1 MPIAARAAWLACL
14 LVLMACLI
22 GVPPARAAESLRF
35 ADAEGA
41 AALSDRVDYL
51 RDAGRRLGIQD
62 VAFGR
67 AAGDFA
73 AGRGPMNFGYT
84 ADAIWLRFTIERHQA
99 LTPELYL
106 QFTPNY
112 LSQIQVFEPLVDRPA
127 RPEDFRRLVLDA
139 SGRTELRPFVTI
151 DRVLPIEPPDG
162 VARTYYARVQS
173 LGSMPLRLTLR
184 SAQERAWHSTLTSS
198 FSAAYQGLL
207 VVVVVVNLVFFAVV
221 RTRLYLFYAAFTACL
236 AALNF
241 AANGFIR
248 IFLPGLDAAQI
259 QMAISVPVALQT
271 VAAGLF
277 IRDLLEIPDR
287 YHRVDGIL
295 KVIIVLGLVAT
306 VMTLAGWFQQ
316 IATLQAVVQLILT
329 ATAFL
334 VSLDLIRRRAVQ
346 AVALFIGL
354 APLFA
359 GVTLALLR
367 AMGLL
372 PQTEFADVA
381 FQVTTLAHVV
391 LMNIVLGGRMKFSQ
405 AMEMAAARQSE
416 QRAQSLVAER
426 TADLDAARREAEAA
440 LAAEREAQTEQVR
453 LLDLIAHQYR
463 TPLAII
469 ANTAQSLRLSLT
481 SADHGNAERVDRI
494 IRAVRRLADTLDVV
508 LHPDRVESPEGR
520 PDRRRVQL
528 QPLIATTVQRARDSH
543 PTREIRLVQPPDA
556 DRLTLEADPQLI
568 DIALTNL
575 IDNAMKFS
583 TDTPVVVTIA
593 AGGGRVALN
602 VTDRGI
608 GIPQDE
614 LQEVFRKFFRA
625 ANASDRPG
633 MGIGLRLARQIVQG
647 HGGDISLRSRT
658 GVGTTVTIDLPLAPT
673 D

>member
-1 MPIAARAAWLACL
+1 MSIAARVGWLACL
-14 LVLMACLI
+14 LVLMAGLA
-22 GVPPARAAESLRF
+22 GFSPARAAESLRF
-35 ADAEGA
+35 ADAQGA
-41 AALSDRVDYL
+41 AGLSDRVDYL
-51 RDAGRRLGIQD
+51 RDPGGRLGIGD
-62 VAFGR
+62 VAFGP
-67 AAGDFA
+67 AAADFTA
-73 AGRGPMNFGYT
+73 ARGPMNFGYT
-84 ADAIWLRFTIERHQA
+84 ADAIWLRFTIQRQRP

-112 LSQIQVFEPLVDRPA
+112 LSQIQLFEPLADRPA
-127 RPEDFRRLVLDA
+127 GAGDFRRLVLDA
-139 SGRTELRPFVTI
+139 SGRTDQRPSVPI
-151 DRVLPIEPPDG
+151 DRVLAIEPPDG
-162 VARTYYARVQS
+162 AVRTYYARVRS

-184 SAQERAWHSTLTSS
+184 SAQERAWHSTLTLS

-207 VVVVVVNLVFFAVV
+207 FVVVVVNVVFFAVA
-221 RTRLYLFYAAFTACL
+221 RTRLYLFYAAFAACL

-259 QMAISVPVALQT
+259 QMAISLPVALQT

-295 KVIIVLGLVAT
+295 RVIIVLGLVAT
-306 VMTLAGWFQQ
+306 GMTLAGWFQQ
-316 IATLQAVVQLILT
+316 IATLQAVIQLILT

-334 VSLDLIRRRAVQ
+334 VSLDLMRRRAAQ

-367 AMGLL
+367 AMGVL
-372 PQTEFADVA
+372 PQTEFADIA

-426 TADLDAARREAEAA
+426 TADLDSARREAEAA

-494 IRAVRRLADTLDVV
+494 IRAVRRLADTLDVA

-528 QPLIATTVQRARDSH
+528 RPLIATTVQRARDSH
-543 PTREIRLVQPPDA
+543 PTREIRLVEPPDA
-556 DRLTLEADPQLI
+556 DRLMLEADPQLI

-593 AGGGRVALN
+593 SGGGRVALN
-602 VTDRGI
+602 VSDRGI

-633 MGIGLRLARQIVQG
+633 MGIGLRLARQIVQN

-658 GVGTTVTIDLPLAPT
+658 GVGTTVTIDLPLAVT
-673 D
+673 E